1 MNIGKIMLIICFW
14 LSIIGI
20 ARGYD
25 LKAIY
30 FGLMAIFFLILE
42 KSE

>member
-1 MNIGKIMLIICFW
+1 MIGRIMLLVCFLVSVIDIIY
-14 LSIIGI
+14 
-20 ARGYD
+20 GYD

-42 KSE
+42 K

>member
-1 MNIGKIMLIICFW
+1 MRIMLLVCF
-14 LSIIGI
+14 LVSVIGI
-20 ARGYD
+20 IRGYD